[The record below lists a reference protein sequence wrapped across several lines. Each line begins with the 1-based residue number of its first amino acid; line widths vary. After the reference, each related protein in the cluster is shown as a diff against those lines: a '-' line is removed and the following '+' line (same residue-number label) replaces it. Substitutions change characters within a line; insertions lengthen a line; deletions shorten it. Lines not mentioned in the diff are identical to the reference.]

1 MIRARR
7 GDRVLSSRPD
17 RFEALLREHA
27 RVVSAAIRRVC
38 GRRYGSLVP
47 DVEQEVFLA
56 LWKRLGGGKEIEHP
70 VSYLY
75 KMALTT
81 ALAVVR
87 RHAPTAETP
96 AAVETDAG
104 ATPREFL
111 GLASVEQGRLL
122 AESLGRLPPD
132 QSRAVRAYLAGF
144 NHEEVAALY
153 GWTASAARHRI
164 YRGLERVRSTI
175 AGGNP

>member
-1 MIRARR
+1 METTPERR
-7 GDRVLSSRPD
+7 GLSSRPD

-47 DVEQEVFLA
+47 DIEQEVSLA

-87 RHAPTAETP
+87 RHAPAP
-96 AAVETDAG
+96 G
-104 ATPREFL
+104 AIDLESDGRGEAPREFL
-111 GLASVEQGRLL
+111 GLASAEQGRLL
-122 AESLGRLPPD
+122 AESLSRLPAD
-132 QSRAVRAYLAGF
+132 QARAVRAYLAGF
-144 NHEEVAALY
+144 NHEEVAMLF
-153 GWTASAARHRI
+153 GWSPSAARHHI
-164 YRGLERVRSTI
+164 YRGLERLRETI
-175 AGGNP
+175 GGTSA